1 MLSSES
7 KIQFVA
13 LERNRALAK
22 IIIKNYD
29 HVLFVGGIKTLLR
42 GDRLLLPWVPSK
54 QALILLPLEELR
66 EAKRREPGTSESVLQ
81 CPATK
86 PFLH

>member
-1 MLSSES
+1 MLSLES

-29 HVLFVGGIKTLLR
+29 HVLFVGGN
-42 GDRLLLPWVPSK
+42 
-54 QALILLPLEELR
+54 
-66 EAKRREPGTSESVLQ
+66 
-81 CPATK
+81 
-86 PFLH
+86 